1 MGLIEAIVL
10 GLVQGL
16 TEFLPVSSSGHVLL
30 ASEAFGHDPGA
41 GFTAVI
47 QLGTL
52 LAVLIYFWRDLG
64 RAIGA
69 WAKSLFDK
77 EVRKSNDARLGWA
90 VFYGTIPVIVI
101 GLLLEDK
108 IDTAFR
114 SPLLVAI
121 MLIAV
126 AVVMWIA
133 EIVSK
138 RQRTLESVATKD
150 GWIVGLW
157 QALALVPGSSR
168 SGSTIAGAMFLGMDR
183 PTAARFSFLLSV
195 PSVLASGAYKLFK
208 ERDVLLHEGAM
219 PTVVATLVA
228 FVSGYAAI
236 AFLIAF
242 LQKRS
247 TGVFIGYR
255 IVLGAV
261 IIALVTSGVIDVRT
275 G

>member
-30 ASEAFGHDPGA
+30 ASELFGRDPGA

-52 LAVLIYFWRDLG
+52 LAVLIYFWKDLV

-69 WAKSLFDK
+69 WWRSLFDK
-77 EVRKSNDARLGWA
+77 AARGTDDARLGWA
-90 VFYGTIPVIVI
+90 VFWGTFPVIVI
-101 GLLLEDK
+101 GLLLEEQ

-114 SPLLVAI
+114 SPLLVAA

-126 AVVMWIA
+126 ALVMWVA
-133 EIVSK
+133 EVVSK
-138 RQRTLESVATKD
+138 RARTLESVTVRD

-183 PTAARFSFLLSV
+183 STAARFSFLLSV
-195 PSVLASGAYKLFK
+195 PSVFASGVYKLIK
-208 ERDVLLHEGAM
+208 DREVLLDEGLLE
-219 PTVVATLVA
+219 TVAATLVA
-228 FVSGYAAI
+228 FASGYAAI
-236 AFLIAF
+236 AFLIAY

-255 IVLGAV
+255 LVLGGV
-261 IIALVTSGVIDVRT
+261 IIALVLMGVVNVRT